1 MPKGSTPGNKT
12 LLGGSAADQCDL
24 AVIEWLINQIGQHC
38 AQQERGARNLFPP
51 GINHF
56 TADAEMTEDEHSE
69 PIRRRFI

>member
-12 LLGGSAADQCDL
+12 LLGGSTADECDL
-24 AVIEWLINQIGQHC
+24 DIVERLINQIGQHC
-38 AQQERGARNLFPP
+38 AQQERGARNLFQP

-69 PIRRRFI
+69 LTRRRFI